1 MEVVFN
7 ELSFTKVTSEQA
19 ANDCYERFFKH
30 CLAIEKL
37 SLTDLLKII
46 TIDTIDIFGEEI
58 YDEISF
64 RSWLERLPVKF
75 DAEKTLI
82 YKILADS
89 KKAINYPEYQY
100 ENNEAKGLGLAYENE
115 QLAISFQTN
124 EKWNKKDI
132 EILKAEIDE
141 KKGFLN
147 ENVVKVRHTGCKE
160 HTINYKIWNEANF
173 TNQKAK
179 VLHEKKDKSDE
190 KRYETLMAQT
200 GKLLFP
206 QKKASD
212 ELVNE
217 VIIETIGKI
226 ENWDDFYK
234 KLVTE
239 DVGIRISIYE
249 RIYEDLME
257 INGWMT
263 NSKLTKRNKRNIY
276 QARKLYAALD
286 TQHGTLEIHDSKG
299 NHKGEYRFS
308 GVFEKY
314 SKHTLDV

>member
-7 ELSFTKVTSEQA
+7 ELSFAIVASENA
-19 ANDCYERFFKH
+19 ANECYKQFFEH

-64 RSWLERLPVKF
+64 RSWLEKLPVEF
-75 DAEKTLI
+75 GAEKTLI

-89 KKAINYPEYQY
+89 KKAVNYPEYQY
-100 ENNEAKGLGLAYENE
+100 ENNEAKGLGLAHENE

-132 EILKAEIDE
+132 GILKVEIDE
-141 KKGFLN
+141 KKDSYN
-147 ENVVKVRHTGCKE
+147 ENVEKVRHTGCKE
-160 HTINYKIWNEANF
+160 HTISYKIWNEAGFVNE
-173 TNQKAK
+173 KPK
-179 VLHEKKDKSDE
+179 VLPNRKPQTKKS
-190 KRYETLMAQT
+190 
-200 GKLLFP
+200 LFP
-206 QKKASD
+206 QLVASN
-212 ELVNE
+212 ELVNNVEIE
-217 VIIETIGKI
+217 VVGKV
-226 ENWDDFYK
+226 ENWEKFYE
-234 KLVTE
+234 KLVSE
-239 DVGIRISIYE
+239 DVGVKILIYE
-249 RIYEDLME
+249 RIADDLME
-257 INGWMT
+257 INGWAK
-263 NSKLTKRNKRNIY
+263 NNKLTKRNKRSVY
-276 QARKLYAALD
+276 QAGKLYAALD

-308 GVFEKY
+308 GVFEKH